1 MTSITLDTT
10 VARSDGLLAAELDD
24 ETVLLGM
31 EQQAYF
37 GLDKTGQAIWQ
48 QMEQPRRVRE
58 IVAALTA
65 RYAVEPDV
73 CAAQTLAFLRTL
85 ASQGLIRSEGGEAA

>member
-1 MTSITLDTT
+1 MPSITLDTT

-85 ASQGLIRSEGGEAA
+85 ASQGLIRIEGGEAA